1 MNNFEKMVVGLPDTK
16 KETAI
21 VKLYSDICTNA
32 SNLLWNLEFYL
43 ECPDRLDL
51 PMFFD
56 FLKETHPKDW
66 LYLRFIEYHNLTF
79 PGIAIAKIIELG
91 LTDVPLDKFEELLKS
106 RIELLAMIQKSK
118 EFNFFFPLA
127 KLFDS
132 TEDNRGFA
140 ITSMGWGFDATELDN
155 REYRFKSEE
164 FDQKLYDYVRKFTVS
179 ARENEVLEAINK
191 TIDSLNNL
199 VALGVIRNDRQRW
212 GVDVECLLNAIVF
225 SLNEEKPLSINPSL
239 PKFKGFTKHFEKRGW
254 SQIQGSPE
262 SILKFVEPNQ
272 EQLEEIPEE
281 VLLPEDYEFNDVDE
295 ITEDMPQDEDP
306 GEEDVVTKSEEVL
319 QPE

>member
-1 MNNFEKMVVGLPDTK
+1 MKDFKKMTIGLPDTK
-16 KETAI
+16 KESAI
-21 VKLYSDICTNA
+21 IKLYSEICTNA

-43 ECPDRLDL
+43 ECPDKLDL

-66 LYLRFIEYHNLTF
+66 LYLRFIQFHDLTF
-79 PGIAIAKIIELG
+79 PGIAIAKIIEFG
-91 LTDVPLDKFEELLKS
+91 LVDVPVDKFDELLKS
-106 RIELLAMIQKSK
+106 RNELLALIKKSK
-118 EFNFFFPLA
+118 EFNFFYPLS

-132 TEDNRGFA
+132 TDDNRGFA
-140 ITSMGWGFDATELDN
+140 ITSMEWGMDATELDR
-155 REYRFKSEE
+155 REYRFKSDE

-191 TIDSLNNL
+191 TIDSLNDL

-212 GVDVECLLNAIVF
+212 GGDVECLLNAIVF

-239 PKFKGFTKHFEKRGW
+239 PKFKGFTKHFENRGW

-262 SILKFVEPNQ
+262 NIFKFTEPNQ
-272 EQLEEIPEE
+272 DQLEEIPEE
-281 VLLPEDYEFNDVDE
+281 LHQSEDYEFNDMGLNA
-295 ITEDMPQDEDP
+295 EDM
-306 GEEDVVTKSEEVL
+306 L
-319 QPE
+319 HN